1 MPHDSF
7 SCQETLTAYTLC
19 CTTDQ
24 CNRCGLLETL
34 PLNQQYLVPCPP
46 GCPPIPP
53 PSMVP
58 AATPTE
64 TIGLLQLLTPPPALL
79 PIVIA
84 ALVVVTIL
92 TSALAATIIG
102 AGLLVRRRKV
112 VVVEDLLK
120 GVEASSG
127 HGEAK
132 MEQKTIVDE
141 IRRIKHIGNRSHTEL
156 WMIVEYHEN
165 GSLYDYIS
173 NHTLTTPQVHI
184 FLSSIVGGLAH
195 LHSEIRADNEVKPG
209 IAHRDLKSKN
219 ILVKRDMTCCL
230 ADFGL
235 AIRQDLLKQSC
246 VEKVPPHPQ
255 QRTKRYMAP
264 EIQDSSISAHSFS
277 TYQQAD
283 MYALSLVMWE
293 LLRRCQVGGKAPEY
307 AVPYQ
312 GHVPH
317 DPSVEEMRDI
327 VVLREI
333 RPELEERWNR
343 NEVLAVVSSL
353 MQECWRSNP
362 HARLT
367 VGRVRKSL
375 QMAQIQD
382 NNKDSWI

>member
-1 MPHDSF
+1 
-7 SCQETLTAYTLC
+7 
-19 CTTDQ
+19 
-24 CNRCGLLETL
+24 
-34 PLNQQYLVPCPP
+34 
-46 GCPPIPP
+46 
-53 PSMVP
+53 MVP

-246 VEKVPPHPQ
+246 VEKVPPTSPAEDQEVHGPRDPGQ
-255 QRTKRYMAP
+255 QHQRTQLQHLPTGRHVCP
-264 EIQDSSISAHSFS
+264 QPGH
-277 TYQQAD
+277 
-283 MYALSLVMWE
+283 
-293 LLRRCQVGGKAPEY
+293 VGTAEKMSGKAPEY